1 MRDVE
6 GQDSLLAR
14 KLAEA
19 CDVEVAADDASWSV
33 GVVRLVLDDE

>member
-1 MRDVE
+1 M
-6 GQDSLLAR
+6 AR

-19 CDVEVAADDASWSV
+19 CDVEVAVDDASSV